1 MDPRQS
7 RRQNPRRSSR
17 RITERYLSLL
27 PFPSLSI
34 PTPPPPFFSI
44 PPNIPLP
51 KTDPQIHPLATPH
64 NANLWR
70 LHVHEGS
77 TLTSATQPVA
87 VLEAMKLEIA
97 IPAGEDLVG
106 GVVEKVLVREGEVV
120 RAGENLVLVRVG

>member
-1 MDPRQS
+1 AGKIPVDQV
-7 RRQNPRRSSR
+7 
-17 RITERYLSLL
+17 EELL
-27 PFPSLSI
+27 
-34 PTPPPPFFSI
+34 
-44 PPNIPLP
+44 
-51 KTDPQIHPLATPH
+51 KDPQINPLPTPH

-77 TLTSATQPVA
+77 HLTSATQPVA
-87 VLEAMKLEIA
+87 TLEAMKLEIG